1 MDFVVPVL
9 NEGLVEVA
17 HILPDD
23 PVEFLVLI
31 IFIIRQ
37 NIYIKEV
44 FMWTM
49 NNDLYNNI
57 ILIQN
62 NSYYGDRK
70 NQHLARL

>member
-31 IFIIRQ
+31 KFIIRQ
-37 NIYIKEV
+37 NIYINEV
-44 FMWTM
+44 FTWIM

-57 ILIQN
+57 IFN
-62 NSYYGDRK
+62 
-70 NQHLARL
+70 